1 MNNYKLKI
9 SKMKKT
15 ILTIALIFSFI
26 THVYSQIATYDDIF
40 INDEEFKSLMDDFNS
55 LRSAIIYNNSIDGP
69 NHKLRKKLSKIIKNY
84 ESYLYEG
91 GANQSF
97 IDAALYRGAY
107 LDEVLQMNQN
117 AFKVLV
123 RLNVTNTH
131 LGNLFSSDHSRE
143 TLIGTYNWA
152 KDEINKAALYY
163 KDLRRNILNVST
175 YRLSQYNEDDK
186 YATNEPQNGK
196 GFSGDKDF
204 KIANSFYQGE
214 FKDGKKHGYGVNKLV
229 FNTNRGVEYQSY
241 AGFYV
246 NGLKHGQGTFI
257 WDNGT
262 KFVGEW
268 REGKMYNGTAY
279 NKRGAKICDYRNG
292 VRQ

>member
-1 MNNYKLKI
+1 
-9 SKMKKT
+9 MKKT
-15 ILTIALIFSFI
+15 TLTIALILSLI

-40 INDEEFKSLMDDFNS
+40 INDEEFKSLIDDFNS
-55 LRSAIIYNNSIDGP
+55 LRSAINYNNSIDGP
-69 NHKLRKKLSKIIKNY
+69 NYKLRKTLSKIIKNY

-97 IDAALYRGAY
+97 LDAALYRGAY

-117 AFKVLV
+117 ANKVLV
-123 RLNVTNTH
+123 RLGVTNTH
-131 LGNLFSSDHSRE
+131 LGNLFYDETRE
-143 TLIGTYNWA
+143 TLIRTYNWA
-152 KDEINKAALYY
+152 KDEINEAALYY

-186 YATNEPQNGK
+186 YATEKPQNGK

-204 KIANSFYQGE
+204 KTANWFYQGE
-214 FKDGKKHGYGVNKLV
+214 FKDGEKHGYGVNKWV
-229 FNTNRGVEYQSY
+229 SNTNRTFEYEMY

-246 NGLKHGQGTFI
+246 NGLEHGQGTFI
-257 WDNGT
+257 WQSGT

-279 NKRGAKICDYRNG
+279 DNRGAKICDYRNG